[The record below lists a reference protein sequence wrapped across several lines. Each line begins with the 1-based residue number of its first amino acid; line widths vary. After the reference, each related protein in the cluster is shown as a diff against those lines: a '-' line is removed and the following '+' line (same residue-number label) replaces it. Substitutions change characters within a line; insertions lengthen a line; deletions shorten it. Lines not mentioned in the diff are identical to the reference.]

1 MEAHVIIMF
10 GPHLSIGLFVSSADP
25 VFFFL
30 GQDLRVLRWNC
41 FVGKGIDIAH
51 QTFKITCELSE
62 LNISKKQKTVRVGD
76 AVDCG
81 AVL

>member
-25 VFFFL
+25 VFL

-41 FVGKGIDIAH
+41 FVGNGIDIAH